1 MGVLE
6 KGKIPHKAP
15 TFLHI
20 ERQMSAYLRM
30 QFCEASE
37 IDFLAHA
44 LLLFND
50 NQARRVICFT
60 IVVACLII
68 VFTF

>member
-20 ERQMSAYLRM
+20 EGQMSAYLRM

-44 LLLFND
+44 LLFFGD
-50 NQARRVICFT
+50 NQA
-60 IVVACLII
+60 
-68 VFTF
+68 